1 MHFSLLDLWR
11 NDTCDGMNFTYLT
24 YLTLLHYLV
33 KIKTVENVQLQSDIA
48 KENCIKCIV
57 YASTKWTC
65 TL

>member
-1 MHFSLLDLWR
+1 
-11 NDTCDGMNFTYLT
+11 
-24 YLTLLHYLV
+24 V